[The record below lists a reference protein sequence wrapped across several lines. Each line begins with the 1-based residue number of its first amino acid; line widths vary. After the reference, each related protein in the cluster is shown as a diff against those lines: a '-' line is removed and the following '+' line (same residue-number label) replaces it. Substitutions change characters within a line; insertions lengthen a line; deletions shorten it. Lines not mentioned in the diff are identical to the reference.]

1 MSYQAKAVLLYTMND
16 HLSTHYTD
24 QISSTK
30 TEILRLRRR
39 GKYFLVA
46 SLATFSFL
54 IVAIIIY
61 TVWKEVWYLGLAFL
75 MLIAYLLVRQMDI
88 HNSTGIKEK
97 EDLRSVYE
105 KELAYTHG
113 DFSCFPAGEDYL
125 NPHHDYALDLDI
137 FGPQSLFQRMNRTVT
152 TGGSDLLANELTK
165 TQIRTIHEIETQRD
179 AIRELA
185 EHQELCT
192 RFKTH
197 GQQKIIDTQ
206 NIMEALLAIRQITIP
221 RFANKN
227 WSLAVV
233 MMMLTGFG
241 VSIILAFMGKVA
253 FSLPIW
259 WGLVQFAV
267 AYSIC
272 SKPLRLINKIVN
284 QLHHQIQAY
293 ISLITIISSSH
304 LQSKGNVSLIHQL
317 TGNNHHALASFK
329 ELKGILDDIDCRGN
343 ELWAFLSN
351 TLFMS
356 DFFIIRRYL
365 YWQDSYLMEVEKW
378 IGTVSHFDALVS
390 MATFRYNEPE
400 AVEAEFVE
408 EDKIVYTAKGLYHP
422 FLGAKAIRNHFQI
435 EDHHYYIITGAN
447 MAGKSTFLRAIGINY
462 ILACCGLPV
471 FAEQL
476 TVSVFSIFSSMRTN
490 DDLAHGISF
499 FNAELLRLQQ
509 LINTCRN
516 NHHTLIIL
524 DEILKGT
531 NSLDKL
537 NGSRLFLESIV
548 SLPIT
553 GIVATHD
560 LELSKMQEEHSDRF
574 HNYCFEIQLSEHIHY
589 SYRITE
595 GVARNQNAT
604 YLLKKILNQ

>member
-1 MSYQAKAVLLYTMND
+1 MLYQAKAVLLYTMND

-30 TEILRLRRR
+30 AEILRLRQR
-39 GKYFLVA
+39 GKNFLVA

-54 IVAIIIY
+54 IVTIVIY
-61 TVWKEVWYLGLAFL
+61 TIWKEVWFLGLAFL
-75 MLIAYLLVRQMDI
+75 MLLAYILVRQMDI
-88 HNSTGIKEK
+88 HNSTSIKEK
-97 EDLRSVYE
+97 ENLRSVYE
-105 KELAYTHG
+105 KELAYIHG
-113 DFSCFPAGEDYL
+113 DFSCFSAGENYL
-125 NPHHDYALDLDI
+125 NPHHEYALDLDI
-137 FGPQSLFQRMNRTVT
+137 FGSQSLFQRMNRTVT
-152 TGGSDLLANELTK
+152 TGGSDLLASELTK
-165 TQIRTIHEIETQRD
+165 TQIRTIYEIETQRD
-179 AIRELA
+179 AIRELT

-206 NIMEALLAIRQITIP
+206 HIMEALLAIRQITIP

-233 MMMLTGFG
+233 MMMLTGLG
-241 VSIILAFMGKVA
+241 VSIILAFIGKIA
-253 FSLPIW
+253 ISLPIW
-259 WGLVQFAV
+259 WALVQFVV

-293 ISLITIISSSH
+293 ISLITIISSSN
-304 LQSKGNVSLIHQL
+304 LQSKGNVSLIHRL

-329 ELKGILDDIDCRGN
+329 ELKRLLDDIDRRGN
-343 ELWAFLSN
+343 ELWAFFSN
-351 TLFMS
+351 ALFMS

-365 YWQDSYLMEVEKW
+365 HWQDSYLMEVEKW
-378 IGTVSHFDALVS
+378 IDAVSHFDALVS

-408 EDKIVYTAKGLYHP
+408 EDKVVYSAKGLYHP

-447 MAGKSTFLRAIGINY
+447 MAGKSTLLRAIGINY

-490 DDLAHGISF
+490 DDLAHGVSF

-509 LINTCRN
+509 LITTCRN

-537 NGSRLFLESIV
+537 NGSRLFLKSIA

-560 LELSKMQEEHSDRF
+560 LELSKMQEEYPDRF